1 MKLVGE
7 ALSKLALEKH
17 PIADRNLYGRS
28 AFNRFYYAAF
38 LITREMLAFLD
49 PKWKS
54 TPHKEI
60 PNRLRDTIRQRL
72 KKSVEH
78 FHRQGIITV
87 SEKSRLINRLNEA
100 TEELAEMLERAYDAR
115 VIADYKPEK
124 LICIDSNKVI
134 SLQAHKLDSAR
145 SWPNRASAYCKTII
159 SVWKEAGLA

>member
-7 ALSKLALEKH
+7 ALNNLALENH

-49 PKWKS
+49 PNWKT

-60 PNRLRDTIRQRL
+60 PNRLRDTIRKRL
-72 KKSVEH
+72 KKSVDQ
-78 FHRQGIITV
+78 FHKQGIVTLA
-87 SEKSRLINRLNEA
+87 EKSRLINRLNEA

-115 VIADYKPEK
+115 VIADYKPDL
-124 LICIDSNKVI
+124 LISIENNKVI
-134 SLQAHKLDSAR
+134 RLQAHKLNSAK
-145 SWPNRASAYCKTII
+145 SWPDRASAYCKTII